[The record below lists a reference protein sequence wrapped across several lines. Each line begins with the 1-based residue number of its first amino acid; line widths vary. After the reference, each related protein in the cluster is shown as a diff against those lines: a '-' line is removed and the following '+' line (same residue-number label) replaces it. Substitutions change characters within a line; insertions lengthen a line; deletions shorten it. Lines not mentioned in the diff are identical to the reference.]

1 MKNLSWR
8 SLTASLI
15 ASLLLTG
22 CGLVNQR
29 TVVPHEPPPDR
40 MDVTIGTYGQGRE
53 ERLVLVT
60 MEADVHRSL
69 VHHLPISSRVNA
81 PGSLPNAYS
90 EFLQDLSSRFG
101 LTRVADWPLSNINIH
116 CLVFESDGLH
126 DHSEIVAQ
134 LNSEER
140 IETAQAMN
148 MFEVQ
153 QTQDENTLLPSDIV
167 ISDSDYDDPY
177 LPLQHGFDNLQA
189 GILHNWGRGS
199 GVSVAV
205 IDTGVDIK
213 HPEFVNRISES
224 RNFVDSND
232 AQFSKDVHGTAVA
245 GIIAATA
252 NNGIGMVG
260 VAPDASLMPLKAC
273 WQKEDAREGASCNS
287 FTLAKALNF
296 AIERDVQI
304 INLSL
309 TGPRDP
315 LLERL
320 VKVALDRDIVV
331 VGATSGNGADQFPA
345 SVAGT
350 WVVGAD
356 ITDQS
361 HRLLAPGK
369 KILSTRPDNNYQFF
383 DGSSFSA
390 AHIAGLAALLTELRA
405 EGQSIDLLEL
415 LERTANPE
423 TGEVDACRA
432 VSALVRR
439 DDYDCRPTTS

>member
-1 MKNLSWR
+1 MKNSGWR
-8 SLTASLI
+8 CFTASSV
-15 ASLLLTG
+15 ASLFLIG

-29 TVVPHEPPPDR
+29 PVEPQEPSPDR

-53 ERLVLVT
+53 EGLVLVT
-60 MEADVHRSL
+60 IAADVHQSM
-69 VHHLPISSRVNA
+69 VHHLPISSGVNA
-81 PGSLPNAYS
+81 PGNLPNAYS
-90 EFLQDLSSRFG
+90 DFLKDLSSRFG

-116 CLVFESDGLH
+116 CLVFESDGLL
-126 DHSEIVAQ
+126 DRSEIVAQ

-153 QTQDENTLLPSDIV
+153 QTHDENTLVPSDSA
-167 ISDSDYDDPY
+167 ISESNYDDPY

-189 GILHNWGRGS
+189 GLLHQWGKGS

-224 RNFVDSND
+224 RNFVDSDD

-245 GIIAATA
+245 GIIAAAA

-273 WQKEDAREGASCNS
+273 WQQEDASESASCNS

-296 AIERDVQI
+296 AIERDVQV

-320 VKVALDRDIVV
+320 VKVALDHDIVV
-331 VGATSGNGADQFPA
+331 VGATSGKGASQFPA

-356 ITDQS
+356 VTDQS
-361 HRLLAPGK
+361 HGLLAPGK

-432 VSALVRR
+432 VSTLVRR
-439 DDYDCRPTTS
+439 DNNACRLTKS

>member
-1 MKNLSWR
+1 MKSSRRR
-8 SLTASLI
+8 SLTA
-15 ASLLLTG
+15 LLLASQLLIS
-22 CGLVNQR
+22 CGLVNKR
-29 TVVPHEPPPDR
+29 MVVPEEPPSDR

-53 ERLVLVT
+53 DHLVLVT
-60 MEADVHRSL
+60 MQADVHRSM
-69 VHHLPISSRVNA
+69 VHHLPISSTTNA
-81 PGSLPNAYS
+81 PAALPNAYS
-90 EFLQDLSSRFG
+90 KFLKDLSSRYG

-116 CLVFESDGLH
+116 CLVFESNGLH
-126 DHSEIVAQ
+126 ERSEIVAQ

-153 QTQDENTLLPSDIV
+153 QTPDENTNLPSDIV
-167 ISDSDYDDPY
+167 TNKSNYDDPF
-177 LPLQHGFDNLQA
+177 LPLQHAFDDLQV
-189 GILHNWGRGS
+189 GLLHKWGRGS

-205 IDTGVDIK
+205 IDTGADIK

-224 RNFVDSND
+224 RNFVDSDD

-245 GIIAATA
+245 GIIAAAA

-273 WQKEDAREGASCNS
+273 WQQEDASESAGCNS

-331 VGATSGNGADQFPA
+331 VGATSGKGANQFPA

-356 ITDQS
+356 VTDQS

-432 VSALVRR
+432 VSTLVNR
-439 DDYDCRPTTS
+439 DDYDCRLTTS